1 MPAVNLPNIS
11 ISNED
16 FKSQETMEQILDTLM
31 KYRKEL
37 NFLLMNL
44 DEENMPVIDEK
55 MDGLYGRMETVDGQ
69 VSEFIQTVDGFRM
82 TVSNYEGQVSEF
94 IQTVDGFQTTVS
106 NYEGQVSQ
114 FVQTVDGFQ
123 TTVANYQGQV
133 SQFTQTVNGFQTQ
146 VSNYAS
152 EVGTFNSEITQLA
165 ESISSKVS
173 YTDYNGR
180 EIVSLIEQTASSI
193 KLSANKIDLNGITTV
208 NRSLMLGS
216 GSNYGELIFN
226 NGVSIYASPNS
237 PLGGYAMEFDAE
249 VFRFYGRPIFNNDA
263 IFYGDVDFRGNTT
276 GLSAIE
282 SYYSGNK
289 CYIDYGGGSRLTI
302 RDSDGYVVG
311 YVPIE

>member
-193 KLSANKIDLNGITTV
+193 KLSASKIDLTGITRIYSTSG
-208 NRSLMLGS
+208 NYYTEMFGSSLYVVVGRDKLRIGHD
-216 GSNYGELIFN
+216 GVVGWRFDTGGE
-226 NGVSIYASPNS
+226 
-237 PLGGYAMEFDAE
+237 PLN
-249 VFRFYGRPIFNNDA
+249 FYGGNVYFNDS
-263 IFYGDVDFRGNTT
+263 VDFSNATIY
-276 GLSAIE
+276 GLPAIE
-282 SYYSGNK
+282 PYYSGNK
-289 CYIDYGGGSRLTI
+289 CYIDYGGSDRLTI
-302 RDSDGYVVG
+302 RDDTGVVVG
-311 YVPIE
+311 HITFD